1 MATKFI
7 NKITGTDMW
16 VDDSRVEEYRKLGF
30 KLAKDVVPVTK
41 PEITEDA
48 KAVKETVEHLLEV
61 PKPTKAGSGKKTT
74 RKR

>member
-16 VDDSRVEEYRKLGF
+16 VDDSRVEEYQKLGF
-30 KLAKDVVPVTK
+30 KPAKDVVPVTR
-41 PEITEDA
+41 PEIVEDA
-48 KAVKETVEHLLEV
+48 ETVKKMVEDIPEK
-61 PKPTKAGSGKKTT
+61 PKSSKAASGKKTT